1 MWNKNLLPEAQ
12 AYALLRGLEIT
23 GPLGD
28 GVDGNVW
35 KVRGKRRRI
44 TWALK
49 IFKDPEKYRRE
60 RDCYLRLAERGISEC
75 AGFNIPVLIH
85 HDDDHLAVEM
95 SIVDRPF
102 ILDFAGALLDER
114 PDFSDQ
120 VMAETH
126 QLWEDR
132 YGEDLPLVEKALRD
146 LRHIGI
152 YYLDVHHH
160 NIATAQDG

>member
-1 MWNKNLLPEAQ
+1 MWNKDLLPDAQ

-60 RDCYLRLAERGISEC
+60 RDCYLRLAEQGISEC
-75 AGFNIPVLIH
+75 AGFNIPVLSY
-85 HDDDHLAVEM
+85 HDDNYLAVEM

-102 ILDFAGALLDER
+102 ILDFAGAFLDVP
-114 PDFSDQ
+114 PDFSEQ
-120 VMAETH
+120 VLAETH
-126 QLWEDR
+126 QLWEER
-132 YGEDLPLVEKALRD
+132 YGDDFPVVQKALRT
-146 LRHIGI
+146 LERLGI
-152 YYLDVHHH
+152 YYLDVHRD
-160 NIATAQDG
+160 NVALRIEE